1 MNTTM
6 TANETEPR
14 RRLPVDVGTR
24 GILHPGVGLRTISLE
39 RLAPAPD
46 LAHLIERYWIV
57 RWNLGPGERH
67 IQETLPYP
75 CVNVTV
81 QHGASGVFGPVKGK
95 FAAHL
100 EGQGV
105 VVGTKFR
112 PGAFHA
118 MLGAP
123 VSTITNRSLTLREVF
138 GEEDARLEEHV
149 LRHET
154 DALMTAEIEAFWR
167 RHLPPRDERVEE
179 IGRIIDVVI
188 ADRSVTRVDD
198 LVNTF
203 GLSKR
208 SLQRLFSRYV
218 GVGPKWVI
226 GRYRLQEA
234 AELIACGRASDWT
247 ATALDLGYF
256 DQAHFIRDFRAII
269 GTTPAEYAR
278 LARPGADDK
287 RSR

>member
-1 MNTTM
+1 M
-6 TANETEPR
+6 ANETESHGRTPI
-14 RRLPVDVGTR
+14 DVGTR
-24 GILHPGVGLRTISLE
+24 GILHPGVALRKIRLE
-39 RLAPAPD
+39 RIAPAPD

-57 RWNLGPGERH
+57 RWNLAPGERH
-67 IQETLPYP
+67 VQETLPYP

-81 QHGASGVFGPVKGK
+81 QRGASGVFGPVTGK

-112 PGAFHA
+112 PGAFFA

-123 VSTITNRSLTLREVF
+123 VSTIANRSLTLRELF
-138 GEEDARLEEHV
+138 GEEDARLEESV

-154 DALMTAEIEAFWR
+154 DSLMTAEIEAFWR
-167 RHLPPRDERVEE
+167 RHLPLRDERVEE
-179 IGRIIDVVI
+179 IGRIIDHVI

-198 LVNTF
+198 LVDRF

-256 DQAHFIRDFRAII
+256 DQAHFIRDFRTII

-278 LARPGADDK
+278 RARTLPDE
-287 RSR
+287 RPER